1 MIVIVMIV
9 AVTVVLMFVRGG
21 DDRLVTA
28 SQSEIPPR
36 PIGWGFSISINSK
49 ERNWTS
55 RTRASRA
62 W

>member
-1 MIVIVMIV
+1 M
-9 AVTVVLMFVRGG
+9 AVRA
-21 DDRLVTA
+21 RRRRPLVTA